1 MNCCK
6 SERSKKH
13 FISRLP
19 SYDFWSI
26 LIRFTLV
33 SIVGL
38 ISMQFIKQI
47 IGLPVNH
54 SPRTVDYIMVII
66 GFNLLSEVNIV
77 IDILFEK
84 IMPIPEKIKLRIFV
98 HSVVGLLLIISFFY
112 GMKAFVPYKEGLNKN
127 VFLLAI
133 ALGLLFVN
141 SFSARLILARFLDKW
156 VYVQQSID
164 ELKQEKLKQDYSSL
178 QDQLN
183 PHFLFNNLSVL
194 KSLIMYDKE
203 TALNFTQNFTD
214 VYRYVLKSQHQVL
227 INLTD
232 EIEFIDAYIALH
244 KERLG
249 DGLEVSLSLDKE
261 LIDYKMAPL
270 TLQLLIENAIKHNIV
285 SKETPLHIQI
295 TSDEQYLTVS
305 NNIQLKE
312 ASYSTKTGLKNL
324 IKRYELI
331 GGLKII
337 IEQDEY
343 NFGVKVPLIDKDKK
357 VLS

>member
-1 MNCCK
+1 MGITKDCK
-6 SERSKKH
+6 KPKH
-13 FISRLP
+13 FISKLP

-26 LIRFTLV
+26 VIRFVLV
-33 SIVGL
+33 STVGL
-38 ISMQFIKQI
+38 ISMKFIQQI
-47 IGLPVNH
+47 IESDDP
-54 SPRTVDYIMVII
+54 PRIVDYIMVIV
-66 GFNLLSEVNIV
+66 GFNLLSEVNII

-84 IMPIPEKIKLRIFV
+84 IIPIPEKIKLRIFV
-98 HSVVGLLLIISFFY
+98 HSVVGLILIVSFFY
-112 GMKAFVPYKEGLNKN
+112 GMKMFVPYPEGMSKN
-127 VFLLAI
+127 VFLLSI

-141 SFSARLILARFLDKW
+141 SFSARLILARFMDKW
-156 VYVQQSID
+156 VYAQQSLD

-214 VYRYVLKSQHQVL
+214 VYRYVLKGQQQVL
-227 INLTD
+227 INIKD
-232 EIEFIDAYIALH
+232 ELEFIDAYIALH

-249 DGLEVSLSLDKE
+249 DGLSVSMSFGKNV
-261 LIDYKMAPL
+261 IDQNIAPL
-270 TLQLLIENAIKHNIV
+270 TLQLLVENAIKHNIV
-285 SKETPLHIQI
+285 SKETPLLIEM
-295 TSDEQYLTVS
+295 TSDEDYLTVS

-331 GGLKII
+331 GAPDII
-337 IEQDEY
+337 IEETNEY
-343 NFGVKVPLIDKDKK
+343 FKVKVPFLNKDIKE
-357 VLS
+357 LS